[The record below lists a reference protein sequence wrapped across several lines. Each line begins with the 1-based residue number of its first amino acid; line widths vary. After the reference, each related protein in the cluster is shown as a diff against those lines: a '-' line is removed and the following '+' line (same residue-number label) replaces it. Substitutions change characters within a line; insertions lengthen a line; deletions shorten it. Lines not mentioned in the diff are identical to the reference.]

1 TEESTPQTKEAA
13 TTEESTPQTKEAAT
27 TEESTPQTKEA
38 ATEESTSQP
47 KEAAT
52 KESTPRVA
60 LYSNDETTATNTAQ
74 APQEFI
80 DQYNATSDRK
90 AMVESMLAENYD
102 SNDVEGIMN
111 NLDVDYNTISAND
124 LFNSIMYAG
133 MEYANQQQSAFTTY
147 AVQYNNKE
155 YNSIDELKSALKVNE
170 VDPNTGVTITGD
182 GITKGG
188 SQTPAHYTVQATPN
202 KSAGT
207 MDFTVTWKVDKGA
220 KETAH
225 NAELGGFNFG
235 SGYNPGSTINGKVKV
250 NGVTSNERSLNM
262 IEGAKPN
269 YPKGYATTSPT
280 TMNATAV
287 NNNGNITYK
296 FSVPV
301 KDWNGDLSFSGNINM
316 FTQDVSG
323 TSIRPDTDDNYFKES
338 YQITGISKPEENLV
352 TKDDA
357 TDVEDIPYQIEYQ
370 LSKDIPVGEQRTIQE
385 GVNGKRGT
393 VYTVVSYNGE
403 ELGRLVKE
411 TYNQSPKNK
420 IVALGIGGINNETE
434 KEPLAP
440 IIEPQLSGNNVIS
453 GETSPNAQV
462 QITVGGKTYN
472 TTSDGSGRFTTTL
485 PDYSLKQGDHIT
497 ATATVNGKTSQPG
510 KTIVPRD
517 GRTPEI
523 DTTVVRG
530 VDDNNKPGSW
540 VTVTN
545 SETGEQ
551 ISRFFVPDGEPGEKG
566 DKGDDGADGK
576 SVTVESTETDEN
588 GNTV

>member
-1 TEESTPQTKEAA
+1 TSQP
-13 TTEESTPQTKEAAT
+13 
-27 TEESTPQTKEA
+27 KEA

-60 LYSNDETTATNTAQ
+60 LYSNDETIATNTAQ

-133 MEYANQQQSAFTTY
+133 IEYANQQQSAFTTY

-170 VDPNTGVTITGD
+170 VDPNTGVKITGD
-182 GITKGG
+182 GITRE

-202 KSAGT
+202 KSTGH
-207 MDFTVTWKVDKGA
+207 MDFTVIWKVDKGA
-220 KETAH
+220 TESAH
-225 NAELGGFNFG
+225 NAELGGFQFG
-235 SGYNPGSTINGKVKV
+235 NGYNPGNVINGSVKV
-250 NGVTSNERSLNM
+250 NGTTAKEQSLSM
-262 IEGAKPN
+262 QVGAKPN
-269 YPKGYATTSPT
+269 YPQGYATVKPT
-280 TMNATAV
+280 TMTKSPV
-287 NNNGNITYK
+287 DQNGNITYK

-301 KDWNGDLSFSGNINM
+301 KDWNGDLSFSGYVNM
-316 FTQDVSG
+316 FTQDVG
-323 TSIRPDTDDNYFKES
+323 GNNVRPDSLNNYFYENTH
-338 YQITGISKPEENLV
+338 ITGISKPEENLV

-370 LSKDIPVGEQRTIQE
+370 LSKDIPLGEQRTIQE

-462 QITVGGKTYN
+462 QITVGGKTYT

-530 VDDNNKPGSW
+530 VDNNKPGSW

-551 ISRFFVPDGEPGEKG
+551 ISKFFVPDGEPGAKG
-566 DKGDDGADGK
+566 DKGEDGK
-576 SVTVESTETDEN
+576 SVNVDYTTTDDA
-588 GNTV
+588 GNTVVHFTVV

>member
-1 TEESTPQTKEAA
+1 
-13 TTEESTPQTKEAAT
+13 
-27 TEESTPQTKEA
+27 
-38 ATEESTSQP
+38 
-47 KEAAT
+47 
-52 KESTPRVA
+52 
-60 LYSNDETTATNTAQ
+60 
-74 APQEFI
+74 
-80 DQYNATSDRK
+80 
-90 AMVESMLAENYD
+90 
-102 SNDVEGIMN
+102 
-111 NLDVDYNTISAND
+111 
-124 LFNSIMYAG
+124 
-133 MEYANQQQSAFTTY
+133 
-147 AVQYNNKE
+147 NNKE

-170 VDPNTGVTITGD
+170 VNPNTGVKITGD
-182 GITKGG
+182 GITRE

-202 KSAGT
+202 KSANT
-207 MDFTVTWKVDKGA
+207 MDFTVIWKVDKGA
-220 KETAH
+220 TESAH
-225 NAELGGFNFG
+225 NAELGGFQFG
-235 SGYNPGSTINGKVKV
+235 SGYNPGNVINGSVKV
-250 NGVTSNERSLNM
+250 NGATAKEQPLSMQV
-262 IEGAKPN
+262 GAKPN
-269 YPKGYATTSPT
+269 YPQGYATVKPT
-280 TMNATAV
+280 TMTKYPV
-287 NNNGNITYK
+287 DQNGNITYK

-301 KDWNGDLSFSGNINM
+301 TDWNGDLSFSGYVNM
-316 FTQDVSG
+316 FTQDVEG
-323 TSIRPDTDDNYFKES
+323 NNVRPDTLNNYFYENTH
-338 YQITGISKPEENLV
+338 ITGISKPEENLV

-370 LSKDIPVGEQRTIQE
+370 LSKDIPLGEQRTIQE

-393 VYTVVSYNGE
+393 VYTVVSYKGE

-462 QITVGGKTYN
+462 QINVGGKTYT

-523 DTTVVRG
+523 GTTVVRG

-545 SETGEQ
+545 SETNEQ
-551 ISRFFVPDGEPGEKG
+551 ISRFFVPDGKPG
-566 DKGDDGADGK
+566 DKGEDGK
-576 SVTVESTETDEN
+576 SVSVDYT
-588 GNTV
+588 